1 MRREGEWAKIFWR
14 QIRPDVK
21 KSVGK
26 PQGYGPHLRRARVR
40 LGMTTANSNAVYE
53 FGGFR
58 LEVSEHRLMR
68 DGSAIALTGKAFS
81 TLRALVERH
90 GKLVPKAELMGL
102 VWPETVVEENNLDRN
117 ISTLRKVLG
126 EQADGEPFIE
136 TVPRVGYRFVAAVNE
151 VSGKA
156 ETREEVRVAGPA
168 ARQEIRYCVT
178 PDNVRLAYATI
189 GEGSPIVK
197 VATCFNHLGFEWEGP
212 VWRHWVR
219 DLTERH
225 SLLRYDGRGNGLSE
239 WDVTDMT
246 FEAWVRD
253 LETVVDAAGLEK
265 FVLLGQSQ
273 GGAVSI
279 EYAARHPE
287 RVSHLVLCGAYARG
301 AYHRGAAEVIEI
313 RNALETLVQ
322 LNWGKTNPTFL
333 STVTSMYIP
342 EHASEEEK
350 EWFLQLQSVS
360 VSTANLVEFMRGCD
374 AINVRDVLPKL
385 RVPTIVFHCDKDKIA
400 PMDEGRI
407 LAAEIPGARFVPLVS
422 GNHILMEK
430 EPAWKV
436 FREELAEF
444 LKCNGDQGRGN

>member
-1 MRREGEWAKIFWR
+1 MK
-14 QIRPDVK
+14 
-21 KSVGK
+21 
-26 PQGYGPHLRRARVR
+26 
-40 LGMTTANSNAVYE
+40 TANSNAVYE

-58 LEVSEHRLMR
+58 LELAEHRLMR
-68 DGSAIALTGKAFS
+68 AGATIPLTGKAFS
-81 TLRALVERH
+81 TLRVLVERH
-90 GKLVPKAELMGL
+90 GKLVTKAELMSL

-117 ISTLRKVLG
+117 ISTLRKTLG
-126 EQADGEPFIE
+126 EGERGEPFIE
-136 TVPRVGYRFVAAVNE
+136 TVPRLGYRFVAAV
-151 VSGKA
+151 
-156 ETREEVRVAGPA
+156 RELGGEGPPESEGVGA
-168 ARQEIRYCVT
+168 FTTPEKSPRRQEIRYCVT

-212 VWRHWVR
+212 VWRHWVH
-219 DLTERH
+219 DLTAEH

-239 WDVTDMT
+239 WDVDDMS

-253 LETVVDAAGLEK
+253 LETVVDAAGLEQ

-279 EYAARHPE
+279 EYAARHRK

-301 AYHRGAAEVIEI
+301 AYHRGSAEAVEI

-322 LNWGKTNPTFL
+322 LNWGKTNPAFL
-333 STVTSMYIP
+333 NTVTSMYIP
-342 EHASEEEK
+342 EYSSSEEQ
-350 EWFLQLQSVS
+350 EWFRDLQSVS
-360 VSTANLVEFMRGCD
+360 VSTANLVEFMRSCD
-374 AINVRDVLPKL
+374 AINVRDVLPKVS
-385 RVPTIVFHCDKDKIA
+385 VPTIVFHCAKDKIA

-422 GNHILMEK
+422 GNHILMAE

-436 FREELAEF
+436 FREELAAF
-444 LKCNGDQGRGN
+444 LK

>member
-1 MRREGEWAKIFWR
+1 MPRTWCGWYRAGVGYNLWARPINAVVFWEN
-14 QIRPDVK
+14 V
-21 KSVGK
+21 
-26 PQGYGPHLRRARVR
+26 
-40 LGMTTANSNAVYE
+40 TTNSNAVYE

-58 LEVSEHRLMR
+58 LEVAEHRLMR

-81 TLRALVERH
+81 TLRVLVERH
-90 GKLVPKAELMGL
+90 GKLVGKAELMSL

-117 ISTLRKVLG
+117 ISTLRKTLG
-126 EQADGEPFIE
+126 EQKSGEPFIE
-136 TVPRVGYRFVAAVNE
+136 TVPRLGYRFVAAVKQLNGE
-151 VSGKA
+151 ALPETEHAASERWA
-156 ETREEVRVAGPA
+156 EAPSR
-168 ARQEIRYCVT
+168 RQEIRYCVT
-178 PDNVRLAYATI
+178 TDNVRLAYATI

-197 VATCFNHLGFEWEGP
+197 VATCFNHLGFEWQGP

-219 DLTERH
+219 DLTAEH

-239 WDVTDMT
+239 WDVADMS

-253 LETVVDAAGLEK
+253 LETVVDAAGLER

-287 RVSHLVLCGAYARG
+287 RVSHLVLCGAYSRG
-301 AYHRGAAEVIEI
+301 AYHRGSAEAVEI

-333 STVTSMYIP
+333 NTVTSMYMP
-342 EHASEEEK
+342 EYSSSEEQ
-350 EWFLQLQSVS
+350 EWFRELQSVS
-360 VSTANLVEFMRGCD
+360 VSTANLVEFMRSCD
-374 AINVRDVLPKL
+374 AINVRDVLTRL

-422 GNHILMEK
+422 GNHILMAE

-436 FREELAEF
+436 FREELAAF
-444 LKCNGDQGRGN
+444 LKSAGSTARLH